1 VDDALRLGGALLR
14 GADLAPRSL
23 LSSLSTLLPGPFRD
37 REIRSSTGISRR
49 QWQDLGRAF
58 PLLGPDP
65 GPDAARARRRF
76 DALLGRAFSDGR
88 DAPAFRDAP
97 PSPEPCVYA
106 TGHIGDL
113 RGLRY
118 LLRFRI
124 AVATVVNEDAAH
136 RATRG
141 RRHLDV
147 EERVPRDFP
156 HVLPSSSPHGLRS
169 ALRRGSLIVTADLP
183 SAGGNDFSCLGG
195 VLRLDPR
202 PFRLARLAGTPC
214 RPIFLTAPEGVLTIT
229 IGPALLQDEAGALA
243 GFASAFERA
252 AEETPFD
259 IDGVTWWNR
268 LERR

>member
-1 VDDALRLGGALLR
+1 LR

-23 LSSLSTLLPGPFRD
+23 LSTLSTLLPGPLRD
-37 REIRSSTGISRR
+37 REIRAATGISRR

-58 PLLGPDP
+58 PRLGPDP

-76 DALLGRAFSDGR
+76 DALLGRAFSDDR
-88 DAPAFRDAP
+88 HVPVFRDAP
-97 PSPEPCVYA
+97 PSPGPCVYA
-106 TGHIGDL
+106 TGHVGDL

-118 LLRFRI
+118 LLRLRI
-124 AVATVVNEDAAH
+124 AVAAVVNEDAAH

-141 RRHLDV
+141 RRHPNV

-156 HVLPSSSPHGLRS
+156 HVLPSSNPHGLRS

-183 SAGGNDFSCLGG
+183 AAGGQEFPCLGG

-202 PFRLARLAGTPC
+202 PFRLARFSGTPC
-214 RPIFLTAPEGVLTIT
+214 RPIFLTAPEGLLTIT
-229 IGPALLQDEAGALA
+229 IGPALPEKEADALS
-243 GFASAFERA
+243 GFARAFERA